1 MEVQP
6 YRALRMALR
15 VFALLTLVG
24 SLLLIFS
31 DRPLMLRVLV
41 RPPESEVSTLLLF
54 IVREMGGLF
63 LMFGVLLFLASR
75 DPVRNVAI
83 ILFGRSTFAHS
94 ILRTFVWGC
103 SVVQLAIAV
112 QVDSA
117 RALLAGTTTDAIRN
131 TAELRSQVRQGM
143 AQIADRL
150 GTMVSDRVG
159 RKFRFAD

>member
-6 YRALRMALR
+6 FRALRMALR

-94 ILRTFVWGC
+94 ILRTSSGDAP
-103 SVVQLAIAV
+103 SYRLAIP
-112 QVDSA
+112 Q
-117 RALLAGTTTDAIRN
+117 RNPLGGNIGGWHIRICFD
-131 TAELRSQVRQGM
+131 LPK
-143 AQIADRL
+143 
-150 GTMVSDRVG
+150 VSN
-159 RKFRFAD
+159 

>member
-63 LMFGVLLFLASR
+63 LMFGVLLLS
-75 DPVRNVAI
+75 
-83 ILFGRSTFAHS
+83 G
-94 ILRTFVWGC
+94 
-103 SVVQLAIAV
+103 
-112 QVDSA
+112 
-117 RALLAGTTTDAIRN
+117 
-131 TAELRSQVRQGM
+131 
-143 AQIADRL
+143 
-150 GTMVSDRVG
+150 
-159 RKFRFAD
+159 

>member
-41 RPPESEVSTLLLF
+41 RPPESEASTASTFHRQGDGRAVSHVWGFTLL
-54 IVREMGGLF
+54 GL
-63 LMFGVLLFLASR
+63 SR
-75 DPVRNVAI
+75 SGAQR
-83 ILFGRSTFAHS
+83 GHHS
-94 ILRTFVWGC
+94 LWTLDIRTLYPAYLVWGC

-112 QVDSA
+112 QADTA